1 MRDTPALGVPARTP
15 SRAKDLALL
24 SAAHAVTHS
33 QQALYAMVYPQAMR
47 AFGIGYAQIGLLI
60 GAANL
65 IGGLLQGAYGA
76 LSRRIRRKGL
86 CGGGNVLIGISLG
99 VAGLAQAFPGFAFGR
114 VLGSVAA
121 SQQHPAGASLMS
133 DWYRRGT
140 RGSAF
145 AVHFSGG
152 NVGTLLTPLL
162 AGALV
167 SGVGWR
173 GTMLLFGIPG
183 VVVGLL
189 LWLLAE
195 DPQPDGEE
203 ARGRG
208 DGTGYLA
215 ALRDRNVRV
224 LLLGRAASAG
234 GRGLGVVL
242 TYVPLYLISGLHL
255 GAATAGAYVTILAA
269 GSVLSPVLAG
279 RLADRLGRRR
289 PVIAASLWVS
299 ALATLWLVHAG
310 RWTPGVLAA
319 LVVLGLAVYN
329 ESPLMQALLAETAG
343 ERGREGAFGLFFV
356 NDNVSGAV
364 WGAALGLVIARWHFA
379 AGFAVM
385 AASYLLASIAVLLV
399 REGPA

>member
-1 MRDTPALGVPARTP
+1 MRTAPALPAAPADT
-15 SRAKDLALL
+15 RARNLALL

-33 QQALYAMVYPQAMR
+33 QQALYAMVYPQVMR
-47 AFGIGYAQIGLLI
+47 AFGVGYAQLGVLI

-65 IGGLLQGAYGA
+65 VGGLLQGAYGA
-76 LSRRIRRKGL
+76 LSRRVRRTSL
-86 CGGGNVLIGISLG
+86 CGGGNMLVGLSL
-99 VAGLAQAFPGFAFGR
+99 ALAALAHAFPGFAAGR
-114 VLGSVAA
+114 VLGSAAA

-173 GTMLLFGIPG
+173 GTMMLFGIPG
-183 VVVGLL
+183 LVVGLL

-195 DPQPDGEE
+195 DPRPGGEE
-203 ARGRG
+203 ARRCGEE
-208 DGTGYLA
+208 TGYLA
-215 ALRDRNVRV
+215 ALRDHNVRM

-255 GAATAGAYVTILAA
+255 STATAGAYVTILAA

-289 PVIAASLWVS
+289 PVIAASLWAS

-310 RWTPGVLAA
+310 RWTPGILAS
-319 LVVLGLAVYN
+319 LVALGLAVYN
-329 ESPLMQALLAETAG
+329 ESPLMQALLAEVTG
-343 ERGREGAFGLFFV
+343 DRGREGAFSVFFV

-364 WGAALGLVIARWHFA
+364 WSAVLGFVIARWHFA
-379 AGFAVM
+379 AAFAAM
-385 AASYLLASIAVLLV
+385 AVSYLLASIAVLLV